1 MRKSSKKKEQDFL
14 TIKEINKKVKEQT
27 PLKEKDPENEYLLT
41 IILKSIVNALYQFSR
56 QLNIGNNSKQEL
68 NLANIELYLNQFKEK
83 EYFNIKVMPII
94 EFLKSYYILSK
105 KEAGFLY
112 IMNDILE
119 NFINNKKITN
129 SQIDIINYYLI
140 YRFDKF
146 IKSKESSEFIYN
158 LFQIIEHFNTKEYQ
172 SLYEY
177 YIFILLINIY
187 ILDLEKNPNKITI
200 IKNILKILFSYIIH
214 KNINRDLSEF
224 AFLLF
229 CEYSAQI
236 ENVSLVMRLPSKWAF
251 LILKLLKEE
260 IFLFQLDS
268 EKNYKLYDFIKSFHY
283 KYFLDEVKRNKLRSS
298 FLEKTF
304 LVSVNQ
310 NISQHIKLPENIED
324 AQAYLN
330 DNTYEKFPKEL
341 HLPKGPSNNI
351 YKYLYNYDVNFENN
365 KDKYKII
372 YDGKK
377 KKIIFGVLK
386 LCHFILEKK
395 YEAGDDEYNEIYF
408 SMKLCKELKKIFNLY
423 SKETPVIKLCLYCL
437 GYMMEICPEHLIK
450 YIPTIFQILKNLGNK
465 NNRNFLILSSS
476 LDLFFQKNS
485 EILQKAYDMNN
496 HRIISELNK
505 INKSDTFYGDIF
517 CLIITIFNLPNLR
530 IKKTDKN
537 PEINLTSLLQNTFN
551 LFSIFVNE
559 YFLERNFLT
568 LNVETCLVNLLV
580 KNPIIYLR
588 KYMTT
593 ILSKIYNEHVL
604 TSIYNNLF
612 IKESNDLNYKLLFFI
627 FRLLLSEKKNNYL
640 DFLASFLQENI
651 TFEMSPASKIL
662 EFFSRHITFDNN
674 IFYVS
679 NFKNE
684 EEKYEINNGGR
695 DMIIYSLADPKTNI
709 KLLNYFINIVFLSI
723 KESVDLDDIIFINKL
738 LKMFLLNAISI
749 EAKNVEILMNYLI
762 KYLDNINQSVKEQG
776 HQKNQNNLKKLFELL
791 YYTHFYINI
800 KEYNDILIKNIN
812 PQFIIKYYNQVI
824 LGTLQL
830 FPNNFNSKEYDFANI
845 IPVIYS
851 YISTIYIYLE
861 NDNNQ
866 NEQIISNITTHLIES
881 AKNNYN
887 NNIIKHKYHF
897 NSIHLA
903 IFNFFSILKNIDNKN
918 YLIFINNQ
926 LNKFLNIEEFKF
938 EKINSDI
945 NSLNF
950 ILLNIFAQ
958 LLNYQETFNQ
968 NIISEIIR
976 KKCDI
981 LSFIDNK
988 SPFIHHIYK
997 IIKEK
1002 MNVINKKTDKNEK
1015 SEKKEKTISINTHDE
1030 KIKFINE
1037 NIKFNSKSN
1046 FIVVSILQKENII
1059 NNNDNKNQDVHNIQN
1074 LKKDN
1079 VENEL
1084 LEKNKSFNYNY
1095 QLWLTFL
1102 MKSAT
1107 VSKLKKIKK
1116 EDEIIKL
1123 ENLLNSCF
1131 SFYQSKIETMIG
1143 LIKSEE
1149 IDDKD
1154 ISLFIPFLSN
1164 IGEIKIEENLFQYQK
1179 ENIYNKYII
1188 TLNKMNSNDVLIVL
1202 IKDNFLEYENS
1213 ILDGKFIIYIKPTC
1227 LSSVYSIKI
1236 TKNTNNKRKSKNNIK
1251 ALDQIDNDIN
1261 KIFSEL
1267 FLIDFNNETQINY
1280 FYFIIDILFKYSLL
1294 GQFINIS

>member
-1 MRKSSKKKEQDFL
+1 MRRSSKKKEQEFL
-14 TIKEINKKVKEQT
+14 TIKEINKKVKEHT
-27 PLKEKDPENEYLLT
+27 PLKDKEHENEFLLT
-41 IILKSIVNALYQFSR
+41 VILKSIVNALYQFSR
-56 QLNIGNNSKQEL
+56 QLNLGNDSKQEL
-68 NLANIELYLNQFKEK
+68 NIANIELYLNQFKEK
-83 EYFNIKVMPII
+83 PYFNVKVLPII

-105 KEAGFLY
+105 KETGFLY
-112 IMNDILE
+112 IMNDIQE
-119 NFINNKKITN
+119 NLINSKIITD
-129 SQIDIINYYLI
+129 SQIDIINYFLI

-146 IKSKESSEFIYN
+146 ITTKESSEFIYN
-158 LFQIIEHFNTKEYQ
+158 LFQIIEQFNRKEYK

-177 YIFILLINIY
+177 YKFILLLNIY
-187 ILDLEKNPNKITI
+187 FLDLEKNPNKIAI
-200 IKNILKILFSYIIH
+200 IKNILKILFSYTIN
-214 KNINRDLSEF
+214 KNNRDLSEF

-229 CEYSAQI
+229 CEYSPHI
-236 ENVSLVMRLPSKWAF
+236 ENLSLIIHSPSEWAF

-268 EKNYKLYDFIKSFHY
+268 EKNDKLYDFMKSFHY

-298 FLEKTF
+298 FFEKTF
-304 LVSVNQ
+304 LISISK

-324 AQAYLN
+324 AQTYLN
-330 DNTYEKFPKEL
+330 NNTYEKFPKEL

-351 YKYLYNYDVNFENN
+351 YKYLYDYDFNYENN
-365 KDKYKII
+365 KDKYKKI

-377 KKIIFGVLK
+377 KKIIIGVLK
-386 LCHFILEKK
+386 LCYFILQKK
-395 YEAGDDEYNEIYF
+395 YEAGDNEYDEIYF
-408 SMKLCKELKKIFNLY
+408 SMKLCRELKKILNIY
-423 SKETPVIKLCLYCL
+423 SKETHVIKLCLYCL
-437 GYMMEICPEHLIK
+437 GYMMEICPEHTIK
-450 YIPTIFQILKNLGNK
+450 YIPLIFQILKNLGHK
-465 NNRNFLILSSS
+465 NNRNFLYLSDS

-485 EILQKAYDMNN
+485 EIIQKAYDMNN
-496 HRIISELNK
+496 HRIIIELNK
-505 INKSDTFYGDIF
+505 INKLDIFYEDIF
-517 CLIITIFNLPNLR
+517 CLIFTIFNLPNLR

-537 PEINLTSLLQNTFN
+537 PEINLTSLLQNSFN

-593 ILSKIYNEHVL
+593 ILCKIYNEHVL
-604 TSIYNNLF
+604 MNIYSNLF

-640 DFLASFLQENI
+640 DFLASFLQKNI
-651 TFEMSPASKIL
+651 TFIMSPASKIL

-674 IFYVS
+674 KFYVS

-695 DMIIYSLADPKTNI
+695 NMILYSLADTKTNI
-709 KLLNYFINIVFLSI
+709 KLLNYFINIIFLSI
-723 KESVDLDDIIFINKL
+723 KESVNLDDIIYINKL
-738 LKMFLLNAISI
+738 LKIFLFNAISI
-749 EAKNVEILMNYLI
+749 DAKNIEILMNYLT

-776 HQKNQNNLKKLFELL
+776 HQKNQSNLKKLFELL

-800 KEYNDILIKNIN
+800 KEYNDILINN
-812 PQFIIKYYNQVI
+812 VNQQFIIKFYNLVI

-830 FPNNFNSKEYDFANI
+830 FPNNFNSKEYDFTNI

-851 YISTIYIYLE
+851 YISTIYFYLE
-861 NDNNQ
+861 NDKNQ
-866 NEQIISNITTHLIES
+866 NELIISNITTHLIES
-881 AKNNYN
+881 SKNNYN

-903 IFNFFSILKNIDNKN
+903 IFNVFSLLKNIDNKN
-918 YLIFINNQ
+918 YLPFINNQ

-938 EKINSDI
+938 EKTNSDI
-945 NSLNF
+945 NSFNF
-950 ILLNIFAQ
+950 ILLNIFVQ

-968 NIISEIIR
+968 NIISEIQR

-981 LSFIDNK
+981 LSFIENK

-997 IIKEK
+997 IIKEN
-1002 MNVINKKTDKNEK
+1002 MNMINKKTDKNEK
-1015 SEKKEKTISINTHDE
+1015 AEKNEKTILINTHDE
-1030 KIKFINE
+1030 KIKFIKE

-1046 FIVVSILQKENII
+1046 FIEISKLHKENNI

-1102 MKSAT
+1102 MKSAAMN
-1107 VSKLKKIKK
+1107 KLKKIKI
-1116 EDEIIKL
+1116 EDEIKKVDD
-1123 ENLLNSCF
+1123 LLSSCF

-1149 IDDKD
+1149 IDDND
-1154 ISLFIPFLSN
+1154 ISLFTPFLSN
-1164 IGEIKIEENLFQYQK
+1164 IGEVKVEENLFQYQK
-1179 ENIYNKYII
+1179 ENIYNRYII
-1188 TLNKMNSNDVLIVL
+1188 TFNKMNSNDVLIVL
-1202 IKDNFLEYENS
+1202 IKDNFLEYEDS

-1236 TKNTNNKRKSKNNIK
+1236 TKNINNKRNNKNNIK

-1267 FLIDFNNETQINY
+1267 FLIDFNNETQVNY